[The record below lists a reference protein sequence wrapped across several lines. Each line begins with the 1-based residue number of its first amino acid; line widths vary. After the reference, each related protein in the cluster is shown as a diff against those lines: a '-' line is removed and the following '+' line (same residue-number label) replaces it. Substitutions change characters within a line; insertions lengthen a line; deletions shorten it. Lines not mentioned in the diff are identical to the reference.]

1 MIRPY
6 VKPIG
11 LVLLSTLGTACS
23 GTDPTQLEFS
33 PAALEAIVD
42 RVARWVGEGEAVGA
56 ELLMMQRG
64 DIILHEAWGWKD
76 RERQLPMEPNTVFNI
91 QSMTKPVTAT
101 AVLMLVDDG
110 LLDLDD
116 HVAEYLPSFDN
127 PNSDAVTI
135 RQLLTRTAGFTQA
148 TYPADIASYASLRE
162 AVDDL
167 GRVGPDDVPGSVFA
181 RRVGVGVLGAVV
193 EEITG
198 APVEDFITT
207 HILVPLGMGDT
218 RTALTLHDPLRPRV
232 SSRYYRQESG
242 AFEKFWDNRDPQ
254 SLPFFP
260 ASGGLH
266 STTTDYARF
275 LTMWMKRGLV
285 VDMTLLPEPLM
296 IEALQIHPLT
306 LDALVPY
313 GMLWEIALDRGAAN
327 PAAGAS
333 FPSFGHRGIDG
344 TMGWVVPEH
353 ELVVLYFTQSRFG
366 TTHADI
372 VDVVRNAIDASQ
384 D

>member
-1 MIRPY
+1 MCQANWTRTAVDAGP
-6 VKPIG
+6 
-11 LVLLSTLGTACS
+11 ACS
-23 GTDPTQLEFS
+23 GTDPAELGFS
-33 PAALEAIVD
+33 PAALEAIAD

-56 ELLMMQRG
+56 ELLMIQRG
-64 DIILHEAWGWKD
+64 NIILHEAWGWKD

-101 AVLMLVDDG
+101 AVLMLVEEG
-110 LLDLDD
+110 VLDLDD
-116 HVAEYLPSFDN
+116 RAADHLPSFAN
-127 PNSDAVTI
+127 TRSGAVTI

-148 TYPADIASYASLRE
+148 GYPAGITNYATLRE

-167 GRVGPDDVPGSVFA
+167 GRVGPDAVPGSVFA
-181 RRVGVGVLGAVV
+181 RKVGVGVLGAIVQEV
-193 EEITG
+193 TG
-198 APVEDFITT
+198 VPVEDFITT
-207 HILVPLGMGDT
+207 RILEPLGMT
-218 RTALTLHDPLRPRV
+218 TNTLTELTLDDPLRPRV
-232 SSRYYRQESG
+232 SSRYYLQESG
-242 AFEKFWDNRDPQ
+242 AFEKFWDSRDPQ
-254 SLPFFP
+254 ELPFFP
-260 ASGGLH
+260 ASGGLY
-266 STTTDYARF
+266 STTSDYAKF
-275 LTMWMKRGLV
+275 LTMWMARGRV
-285 VDMTLLPEPLM
+285 GDTRLLSENLM

-333 FPSFGHRGIDG
+333 LPSFGHRGIDG

-372 VDVVRNAIDASQ
+372 VDVVRNAIDVSQ
-384 D
+384 T